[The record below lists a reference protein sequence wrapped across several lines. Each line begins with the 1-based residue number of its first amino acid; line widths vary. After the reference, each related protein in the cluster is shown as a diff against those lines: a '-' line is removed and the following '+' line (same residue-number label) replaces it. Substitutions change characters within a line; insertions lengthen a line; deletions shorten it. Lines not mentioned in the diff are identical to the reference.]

1 MCSNVRKLIQI
12 GTLLTLAV
20 LLSLPVS
27 ASTNSNNTTVAL
39 TATVNTSLTV
49 GLSGS
54 TQTWNTGTANPLTPG
69 AASNPGNA
77 GITVTT
83 TWVLQPGH
91 TSVALY
97 GYFASAAVAL
107 APTAGTTNIPSSA
120 FEIKVGAGAFTP
132 VSGTNAGFGVA
143 GSSLLLQTTAITGA
157 NKVSSA
163 TAALTFNINLTSLPQ
178 LPADTYTGTLN
189 IQAQAT
195 P

>member
-1 MCSNVRKLIQI
+1 MKNAQKLLRIAGLSALALLL
-12 GTLLTLAV
+12 GT
-20 LLSLPVS
+20 PVK
-27 ASTNSNNTTVAL
+27 AATNSNTGTVAL
-39 TATVNTSLTV
+39 SATVNTSLTV
-49 GLSGS
+49 SLSS
-54 TQTWNTGTANPLTPG
+54 ATQTWATANANALTPG
-69 AASNPGNA
+69 NSSNPGNA

-83 TWVLQPGH
+83 SWVLQPAQ
-91 TSVALY
+91 TAVALY
-97 GYFASAAVAL
+97 GYFASATAALTPAV
-107 APTAGTTNIPSSA
+107 GTTNIPSAA

-163 TAALTFNINLTSLPQ
+163 TAALTFNLNLSTLPQ
-178 LPADTYTGTLN
+178 LPADTYSGTLN

>member
-1 MCSNVRKLIQI
+1 MCSNVRKLMQI
-12 GTLLTLAV
+12 AALLTLAV
-20 LLSLPVS
+20 LLSLPAS
-27 ASTNSNNTTVAL
+27 AATNSNNATVAL

-49 GLSGS
+49 GLSS
-54 TQTWNTGTANPLTPG
+54 ATQTWNTANSNALTPG
-69 AASNPGNA
+69 AASNNGNA

-97 GYFASAAVAL
+97 GYFASAAAAL
-107 APTAGTTNIPSSA
+107 VPTAGTTNIPSSA
-120 FEIKVGAGAFTP
+120 FEIKVGAGAFTA

-163 TAALTFNINLTSLPQ
+163 TAALTFNLNLTSLPQ